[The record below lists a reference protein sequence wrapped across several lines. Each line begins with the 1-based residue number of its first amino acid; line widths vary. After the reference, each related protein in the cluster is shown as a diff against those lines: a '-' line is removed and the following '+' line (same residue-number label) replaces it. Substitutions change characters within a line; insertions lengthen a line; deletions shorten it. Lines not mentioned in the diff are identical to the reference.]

1 MWCGGA
7 GVVSGFRLRFAALFA
22 FVAAAFLAFAVLA
35 AVGAGF
41 FLAARAFACGS
52 GGGLS
57 GEQREEGGGE
67 EQFHGGVMVLWVYLV
82 ERSG

>member
-1 MWCGGA
+1 
-7 GVVSGFRLRFAALFA
+7 L
-22 FVAAAFLAFAVLA
+22 VAAAFLAFAVLA
-35 AVGAGF
+35 AFGAGF
-41 FLAARAFACGS
+41 LLAARAFAGGS